1 MSEQSVSEQLSD
13 PSSNSPKSRSPK
25 TSSTKG
31 SHERYEAL
39 AQDALRNVAPSE
51 KDALW
56 VLDGPDVELL
66 PLLDAAYQPR
76 RRAFGRKVMVH
87 VLNNVQN
94 GLCPE
99 DCGYCSQ
106 NKDSDSAIRKYAM
119 KSDEAILAEA
129 ESAAKSGASRYCMV
143 LSGRGPTVDRTK
155 RIAGLVREIKS
166 RWPIE
171 VCVSAGLMG
180 DVHAQI
186 LAEAGLDRMN
196 HNLNTSERR
205 YDAITS
211 THTYADR
218 VATLEAAKRNGIESC
233 SGMIVGM
240 GEESVD
246 ILEVAF
252 KLRELEVPSIPV
264 NFLIPISGNRVRD
277 DGSLTP
283 ERCLRA
289 LCLMRLINPN
299 AEIRIAGGREGH
311 LRSMQSLALYP
322 ANSLFVEGYL
332 TTRGDPVEETYSMI
346 RDAGFEI
353 EGNDAY
359 AAESE
364 AAAKGASQFQIP
376 GGGDE
381 LLKPEIAAAERAPG
395 TRSKQT
401 SGAAT
406 TGGA

>member
-1 MSEQSVSEQLSD
+1 VNPSTGADRYAELARRALAGIVPSEE
-13 PSSNSPKSRSPK
+13 
-25 TSSTKG
+25 
-31 SHERYEAL
+31 EAL
-39 AQDALRNVAPSE
+39 
-51 KDALW
+51 W
-56 VLDGPDVELL
+56 ILDGTDVELL
-66 PLLDAAYQPR
+66 PLLQAAYEPR

-106 NKDSDSAIRKYAM
+106 NKDSDAAIRKYAM

-129 ESAAKSGASRYCMV
+129 EAAAQSGASRYCMV
-143 LSGRGPTVDRTK
+143 LSGRGPTVERTR
-155 RIAGLVREIKS
+155 RIAGLVREIKT

-171 VCVSAGLMG
+171 VCLSAGLMG
-180 DVHAQI
+180 DEHAAL
-186 LAEAGLDRMN
+186 LADAGLDRLN

-240 GEESVD
+240 GEESID
-246 ILEVAF
+246 IVEVAF
-252 KLRELEVPSIPV
+252 RLRELAVPSIPV
-264 NFLIPISGNRVRD
+264 NFLIPIAGNQVQH

-283 ERCLRA
+283 ERCLRT
-289 LCLMRLINPN
+289 LCLMRFVNPE
-299 AEIRIAGGREGH
+299 AEIRVAAGREGH
-311 LRSMQSLALYP
+311 LRSMQALALYP

-332 TTRGDPVEETYSMI
+332 TTKGDTVAETYAMI

-359 AAESE
+359 RLEEALEERMKSE
-364 AAAKGASQFQIP
+364 ADAAGRPEGASQFRIP

-381 LLKPEIAAAERAPG
+381 LLRPEVA
-395 TRSKQT
+395 RS
-401 SGAAT
+401 
-406 TGGA
+406 